1 MTVKGDGVV
10 GEGTGGQ
17 ASAFPGGFS
26 HHLSG
31 CSLLSLAGTL
41 EITTSS
47 WPTRVRADLW
57 KQKIA
62 LTQN

>member
-1 MTVKGDGVV
+1 MTVKGDGVA
-10 GEGTGGQ
+10 GEGTGRE

-41 EITTSS
+41 ETTTSS
-47 WPTRVRADLW
+47 WTMRVRADLW
-57 KQKIA
+57 KHKTA
-62 LTQN
+62 LT

>member
-1 MTVKGDGVV
+1 MTVNGDGVV
-10 GEGTGGQ
+10 GEGAGGQ
-17 ASAFPGGFS
+17 ASAFPREFS